1 MFLQGFLT
9 AASQL
14 ILQLIVLGLGRGV
27 LIHSLS
33 ALVNYLVNGPLE
45 DQGDKL

>member
-14 ILQLIVLGLGRGV
+14 ILQLIVLGRGV